1 MRLFVTGAAGRLGSR
16 ALKRFA
22 ASHEIVAFDRAD
34 PPPSLPAG
42 VRYVQADLR
51 DAGAVRRACA
61 GCEAV
66 VHLAAIPGRL
76 PTIPQAEI
84 FAINTQGTYHVLE
97 AADRAGARIVV
108 LAGSLCAIG
117 LPTSFENHGVA
128 YLPIDEDH
136 PCRPNHAYDLS
147 KRLNELTAETFSRL
161 TGVST
166 ICLRFPALIDVCH
179 DGWFAKEVRR
189 PSPRLVLGDYLDF
202 SDAVS
207 VLEAALHHRD
217 LRHELLFVN
226 AETIGTATPTPQYVQ
241 RFNPRI
247 EWRGPT
253 PTATTPLINCAR
265 LKRVLNFTPAV
276 SWQQAMAESGSI

>member
-1 MRLFVTGAAGRLGSR
+1 VRLFVTGAAGRLGFR
-16 ALKRFA
+16 VLERFS

-34 PPPSLPAG
+34 PPQGLPAG
-42 VRYVQADLR
+42 VRCVQADLR
-51 DAGAVRRACA
+51 DARAVREACA

-66 VHLAAIPGRL
+66 VHLAAIPSRV

-97 AADRAGARIVV
+97 AADRSGAGIVV
-108 LAGSLCAIG
+108 LASSLCAIG
-117 LPTSFENHGVA
+117 LPTSPENHGLS

-147 KRLNELTAETFSRL
+147 KRLNELTAEAFSRQ
-161 TGVST
+161 TGVPT
-166 ICLRFPALIDVCH
+166 ICLRFPALIDVRN
-179 DGWFAKEVRR
+179 DRWFAREVCS

-202 SDAVS
+202 SDAVG
-207 VLEAALHHRD
+207 VVETALHRRD
-217 LRHELLFVN
+217 LKHELLFVN
-226 AETIGTATPTPQYVQ
+226 AETIGAATPTPEYLQK
-241 RFNPRI
+241 FNPRL
-247 EWRGPT
+247 EWRGPA

-276 SWQQAMAESGSI
+276 SWRQGIAEMG